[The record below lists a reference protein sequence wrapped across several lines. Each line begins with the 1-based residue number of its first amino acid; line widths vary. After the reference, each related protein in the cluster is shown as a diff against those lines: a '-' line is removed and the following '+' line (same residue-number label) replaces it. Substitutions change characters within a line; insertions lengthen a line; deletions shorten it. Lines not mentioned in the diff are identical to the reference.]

1 MKFNKVLLYI
11 ALFGLLYFIFSEKKE
26 KFDSVSTN
34 EYKANNLDNNQ
45 HIYQPTETFDT
56 NASEN
61 LENVMTNNNYQ
72 PTETF
77 DTTNTSDNSTNVMPG
92 SSNNYQ
98 PESGQMG
105 GQTVGQMGTGQMGT
119 GQMGGQ
125 TVGQM
130 GTGQMGGQTVGQM
143 GGQTVGQMGT
153 GQMGTNQMGT
163 NQMGTNQMGANNTK
177 YVSMPTSIVSNNAIP
192 LTTTSCPVGMKAHN
206 IKLNYNADNTI
217 SYNINCV

>member
-45 HIYQPTETFDT
+45 HNHQPTETFDT

-77 DTTNTSDNSTNVMPG
+77 DTTNTTDNSTNVMPG

-119 GQMGGQ
+119 GQMG
-125 TVGQM
+125 
-130 GTGQMGGQTVGQM
+130 TGQMGGQM
-143 GGQTVGQMGT
+143 GA
-153 GQMGTNQMGT
+153 QMGTN
-163 NQMGTNQMGANNTK
+163 NTK
-177 YVSMPTSIVSNNAIP
+177 QVSMPTALVSNNAIP
-192 LTTTSCPVGMKAHN
+192 LTTNSCPVGMKAHN

-217 SYNINCV
+217 SYNINCI

>member
-105 GQTVGQMGTGQMGT
+105 GQTVGQMGTGQMG
-119 GQMGGQ
+119 
-125 TVGQM
+125 
-130 GTGQMGGQTVGQM
+130 
-143 GGQTVGQMGT
+143 GQTVGQMGT
-153 GQMGTNQMGT
+153 GQMGTGQMGTNQMGTSQMGT

>member
-56 NASEN
+56 
-61 LENVMTNNNYQ
+61 
-72 PTETF
+72 
-77 DTTNTSDNSTNVMPG
+77 TNTSDNSTNVMPG

-105 GQTVGQMGTGQMGT
+105 GQTVGQMGTGQMG
-119 GQMGGQ
+119 
-125 TVGQM
+125 
-130 GTGQMGGQTVGQM
+130 GQTVGQM

-153 GQMGTNQMGT
+153 G
-163 NQMGTNQMGANNTK
+163 QMGTNQMGANNTK